1 MRGKYSPT
9 VSAAYRA
16 DQEWFTK
23 FAATKQVTNRDFWT
37 QYDPEGYDSYGYDEN
52 EVDRAGNEEH
62 VYYANDGYD
71 FDEDWNY
78 AYNNTLDEW
87 GFDGTK
93 PVRN

>member
-9 VSAAYRA
+9 VNAAYRK

-62 VYYANDGYD
+62 VYYEDDEFGENWRYNQALND
-71 FDEDWNY
+71 WR
-78 AYNNTLDEW
+78 
-87 GFDGTK
+87 FDGTK